1 MGIVDVYATK
11 LGEVINSF
19 LRPAIDSLA
28 SGLENV
34 SAWFDGLS
42 PTMQAVIMSV
52 GSALGIIVAFTAGLG
67 LIMTVVGPIIAGIG
81 AMSSA
86 ITLVV

>member
-1 MGIVDVYATK
+1 
-11 LGEVINSF
+11 
-19 LRPAIDSLA
+19 
-28 SGLENV
+28 
-34 SAWFDGLS
+34 
-42 PTMQAVIMSV
+42 MQALIMSI
-52 GSALGIIVAFTAGLG
+52 GSAIGIIVAFTAGLG